1 MLHGFLGAWLAL
13 APTAPGA
20 TGPSAMP
27 QAAPTGSAPGRPAGG
42 GASPTTAVIPFRTEA
57 QPRVDAVFGDAA
69 ALRTSVDRF
78 LGLQTDMERVRDDFS
93 NAVHETLIALAS
105 PAGAGGE
112 PGAGAKT
119 AVAVCPAATGAP
131 YARALAAGTK
141 YLLLGQQLQGR
152 YRDIRRADDLGDSVA
167 LTPDYRVKIKKARE
181 LHQQLL
187 TDYREM
193 RVAFYDQ
200 LSAEMRHAGCKLGPV
215 AAQPNP
221 SDPTAWSLDEQPP
234 DEPKAALP
242 ETKVAAPVAAAPP
255 AAAAP
260 LPAPAIWIDID
271 NTLCNQPTRVAID
284 GQTMGEVAPRRK
296 TSVRTHA
303 GPREICALPAGD
315 SRTCGDAGTVR
326 KAYLHEGWALTV
338 HCVGVGPAAAPQEQ

>member
-1 MLHGFLGAWLAL
+1 MLHIVIPLIAAVVGAP
-13 APTAPGA
+13 APA
-20 TGPSAMP
+20 
-27 QAAPTGSAPGRPAGG
+27 AAPAPAPAPP
-42 GASPTTAVIPFRTEA
+42 PTTVIPFRTEA
-57 QPRVDAVFGDAA
+57 QPRIDPVFGDAG
-69 ALRTSVDRF
+69 ALRSAVDRF
-78 LGLQTDMERVRDDFS
+78 LTLETEMERVRDDFS
-93 NAVHETLIALAS
+93 NAVHETLAALGVTEEAQ
-105 PAGAGGE
+105 PATQAT
-112 PGAGAKT
+112 AAAK
-119 AVAVCPAATGAP
+119 ACPVATGAP
-131 YARALAAGTK
+131 YARALAAGGR
-141 YLLLGQQLQGR
+141 YLGLGQQLQAR